1 MLLWVSPHLAD
12 LHCMFKEST
21 IKINMDC
28 FNSACS
34 CVMDSGN
41 LYGILLTPENDIAL
55 LCDKYII
62 QVCMVEEQGL
72 YVSFNRAV
80 LEIVS
85 FNRAVL
91 EIVSFNYLHVV
102 NICLSCQSISF
113 PDNVFLSYCILTQI
127 EIIRFK
133 VPLKPE

>member
-1 MLLWVSPHLAD
+1 
-12 LHCMFKEST
+12 
-21 IKINMDC
+21 MDC

-41 LYGILLTPENDIAL
+41 LHGILLTPENDIAL

-85 FNRAVL
+85 L
-91 EIVSFNYLHVV
+91 NYLHVV

-113 PDNVFLSYCILTQI
+113 PDNVF
-127 EIIRFK
+127 
-133 VPLKPE
+133 

>member
-1 MLLWVSPHLAD
+1 
-12 LHCMFKEST
+12 
-21 IKINMDC
+21 
-28 FNSACS
+28 
-34 CVMDSGN
+34 MDSGN

-85 FNRAVL
+85 FN
-91 EIVSFNYLHVV
+91 YLHVV

-113 PDNVFLSYCILTQI
+113 PDNVF
-127 EIIRFK
+127 
-133 VPLKPE
+133 

>member
-1 MLLWVSPHLAD
+1 
-12 LHCMFKEST
+12 
-21 IKINMDC
+21 
-28 FNSACS
+28 
-34 CVMDSGN
+34 MDSGN

-102 NICLSCQSISF
+102 NICLSCQSITF
-113 PDNVFLSYCILTQI
+113 PDNVF
-127 EIIRFK
+127 
-133 VPLKPE
+133 

>member
-41 LYGILLTPENDIAL
+41 LHGILLTPENDIAP

-72 YVSFNRAV
+72 Y
-80 LEIVS
+80 VS

-113 PDNVFLSYCILTQI
+113 PDNAF
-127 EIIRFK
+127 
-133 VPLKPE
+133 